1 MSFSPLKAALK
12 NHSDLDQK
20 RIKAAYDLAECTHAG
35 QSRLSGNPY
44 IEHPVAVSLLIL
56 EAGGDEDMIC
66 AALLHDCIEDAENP
80 IQVAGDISNQ
90 FGSHIYFL
98 VEALSK
104 NKKIIESQIRHSD
117 FIEQLDMAFKTD
129 VGVFFI
135 KLADLLH
142 NLESIELLKPE
153 KKAKWLRE
161 LQEDYLPVLS
171 DYFHELSFHYHPMYH
186 HLMDQFEDIVSQKI

>member
-1 MSFSPLKAALK
+1 MPFTPLKTALL
-12 NHSDLDQK
+12 NHLDLDQD
-20 RIKAAYDLAECTHAG
+20 RIHAAYVLAKETHKN
-35 QSRLSGNPY
+35 QKRLSGEAY
-44 IEHPVAVSLLIL
+44 INHPVAVSLIIL
-56 EAGGDEDMIC
+56 NAGGDEDMVC

-80 IQVAGDISNQ
+80 EQVAKDIAHQ
-90 FGSHIYFL
+90 FGSHVYFL

-104 NKKIIESQIRHSD
+104 NKKILESQLRHKD
-117 FIEQLDMAFKTD
+117 FIEQLDMAFGTD

-161 LQEDYLPVLS
+161 LQQDYLPVIS
-171 DYFHELSFHYHPMYH
+171 DYFHQLSFHYHPMYH